1 MSTLEKSNPTENSIP
16 DISAGVDVDKPVL
29 TILYQ
34 DEHMVAVDKPAGL
47 FVHRSFMDKDEI
59 YFALQLVRDQI
70 GQYVYPVHRLD
81 RPTSGV
87 LLFALSKDVATKLSE
102 AFANKSSQADALVAT
117 GNNTVKDADINDIS
131 EISDLAMVKTYYAL
145 VRGHLSATVEQDRSL
160 EEAKRHID
168 SNNSMGAD
176 ESANTTESAIGFID
190 HPLKEKLDKLG
201 DKNVSRD
208 KPAQSAQS
216 YYQVKQ
222 QASLAITVG
231 KFNSVRY
238 SLVKVQPV
246 TGRRHQ
252 IRRHLAHLRHPI
264 IGDINYGDNKQNP
277 FFIEHFGFKRLM
289 LIAKSLEFNHP
300 VTKEKIKISASFDNQ
315 WQQVFAELQWPLG

>member
-1 MSTLEKSNPTENSIP
+1 MSDMNNSRV
-16 DISAGVDVDKPVL
+16 DMALSVGVDPKKPVL

-34 DEHMVAVDKPAGL
+34 DEFMVAVDKPAGL
-47 FVHRSFMDKDEI
+47 FVHRSYMDKDEI
-59 YFALQLVRDQI
+59 YFALQLVRDQV

-87 LLFALSKDVATKLSE
+87 LLFALTKDVATKLNE
-102 AFANKSSQADALVAT
+102 AFANKSSQT
-117 GNNTVKDADINDIS
+117 GLKS
-131 EISDLAMVKTYYAL
+131 ELKLDQQEKTEELSTDENIERCDLAMVKSYYAL
-145 VRGHLSATVEQDRSL
+145 VRGHLAVP
-160 EEAKRHID
+160 
-168 SNNSMGAD
+168 AD
-176 ESANTTESAIGFID
+176 LID
-190 HPLKEKLDKLG
+190 HALKEKLDKLG

-222 QASLAITVG
+222 QGSLPIKVG
-231 KFNSVRY
+231 KFDSVRY
-238 SLVKVQPV
+238 SLVEVRPI

-264 IGDINYGDNKQNP
+264 LGDINYGDNKQNP

-289 LIAKSLEFNHP
+289 LHAKSLEFNHP
-300 VTKEKIKISASFDNQ
+300 ISNKRIKISAPFDGE
-315 WQQVFAELQWPLG
+315 WQRIFTTFEWPVI

>member
-1 MSTLEKSNPTENSIP
+1 MFKPIKKTESKKVEPEKAQPEKIVP
-16 DISAGVDVDKPVL
+16 EKPQL
-29 TILYQ
+29 KILYQ
-34 DEHMVAVDKPAGL
+34 DEYLVAVDKPAGL

-87 LLFALSKDVATKLSE
+87 LLFALTKEVAQKLNA
-102 AFANKSSQADALVAT
+102 AFADKSHAV
-117 GNNTVKDADINDIS
+117 NDEKIAQDTTA
-131 EISDLAMVKTYYAL
+131 ELTKTYYAL
-145 VRGHLSATVEQDRSL
+145 VRGHLAITEQNTL
-160 EEAKRHID
+160 ID
-168 SNNSMGAD
+168 YA
-176 ESANTTESAIGFID
+176 
-190 HPLKEKLDKLG
+190 LKEKLDKLG

-208 KPAQSAQS
+208 KAPQAAQTH
-216 YYQVKQ
+216 YQVIK
-222 QASLAITVG
+222 QASLPIVLG
-231 KFNSVRY
+231 RFDSVRY
-238 SLVKVQPV
+238 SLVKLQPI

-289 LIAKSLEFNHP
+289 LIAQSLSFIHPITEQKITINAEFD
-300 VTKEKIKISASFDNQ
+300 EQ
-315 WQQVFAELQWPLG
+315 WQQVFNALAWTVDC

>member
-1 MSTLEKSNPTENSIP
+1 MSDIKNTDSSDNLDNKIVKEIDIEKPI
-16 DISAGVDVDKPVL
+16 L

-34 DEHMVAVDKPAGL
+34 DEYMVAVDKPAGL

-59 YFALQLVRDQI
+59 YFALQLVRDQV

-87 LLFALSKDVATKLSE
+87 LIFALTKEVATKLND
-102 AFANKSSQADALVAT
+102 AFANKSSQAAPEAECEPAIKTEKESEYTIAVEVQ
-117 GNNTVKDADINDIS
+117 GNTQEGGANNKGN
-131 EISDLAMVKTYYAL
+131 DLAMVKTYYAL
-145 VRGHLSATVEQDRSL
+145 VRGHL
-160 EEAKRHID
+160 AKP
-168 SNNSMGAD
+168 
-176 ESANTTESAIGFID
+176 TGFID
-190 HPLKEKLDKLG
+190 HALKEKLDKLG

-222 QASLAITVG
+222 QASLPIKVG
-231 KFNSVRY
+231 KFDSVRY
-238 SLVKVQPV
+238 SLVAVKPI

-289 LIAKSLEFNHP
+289 LHAQSLEFNHP
-300 VTKEKIKISASFDNQ
+300 ISNERLKISAPFDGQ
-315 WQQVFAELQWPLG
+315 WQQAFTELNWPLI

>member
-1 MSTLEKSNPTENSIP
+1 MSDIENTNSSDNLDNIVVKESDIEKPI
-16 DISAGVDVDKPVL
+16 L
-29 TILYQ
+29 TVLYQ
-34 DEHMVAVDKPAGL
+34 DEYMVAVDKPAGL

-87 LLFALSKDVATKLSE
+87 LLFALTKEVATLLSE
-102 AFANKSSQADALVAT
+102 AFANKSSQANAVTNMAI
-117 GNNTVKDADINDIS
+117 G
-131 EISDLAMVKTYYAL
+131 EGEGCDLAMVKTYYAL
-145 VRGHLSATVEQDRSL
+145 VRGHVSVKVTDKITSSVLAPRAED
-160 EEAKRHID
+160 
-168 SNNSMGAD
+168 
-176 ESANTTESAIGFID
+176 NTGSVKGFID

-216 YYQVKQ
+216 YYQVIE
-222 QASLAITVG
+222 QASLPIKVG
-231 KFNSVRY
+231 KFDSVRY
-238 SLVKVQPV
+238 SLVEVQPI

-277 FFIEHFGFKRLM
+277 FFIEHFAFKRLM

-300 VTKEKIKISASFDNQ
+300 ITNTRMKISASFDDQ
-315 WQQVFAELQWPLG
+315 WHQVFTELQWPQR